1 MLEEFGTKMILQIL
15 LLRNSFSPAQLFFC
29 KYMLSDM
36 TYFRISFTHACSRRK
51 KIEFQNFKF
60 FFALLNSLASMP
72 IYTTF
77 RGKNIYAIRF
87 TQFGKLI

>member
-15 LLRNSFSPAQLFFC
+15 LLRNSFSAAQLFFC

-51 KIEFQNFKF
+51 KKKIEFQN
-60 FFALLNSLASMP
+60 L
-72 IYTTF
+72 
-77 RGKNIYAIRF
+77 KNFISHC
-87 TQFGKLI
+87 